1 MSGRHSRSRGP
12 RSIPIGTVWSTTLAL
27 TAVTTLLSTV
37 ITLSRPVLIAGRVTN
52 GSVTG
57 SIVNP
62 DSSRLDNAAERAPRP
77 VRLWIAKIGVST
89 ELVQLGADDAGTP
102 KSPDSPNVAGWFAS
116 SSMPGDAGPAIVAG
130 HVDSSAGPGVFFQ
143 LRTLQVGDR
152 ISVER
157 SDGRTVMFSVTEIQM
172 FAQDQFPA
180 REVYGPATVPQLR
193 LVTCGGPANQI
204 GGRPL
209 DNILVQAVAVP

>member
-1 MSGRHSRSRGP
+1 M
-12 RSIPIGTVWSTTLAL
+12 WSTTLAL
-27 TAVTTLLSTV
+27 MAVTTLLSTV
-37 ITLSRPVLIAGRVTN
+37 ITLSRPVLIAGRLID

-62 DSSRLDNAAERAPRP
+62 DSSRLDNAAERPARP

-89 ELVQLGADDAGTP
+89 ELVQLGANEAGTP
-102 KSPDSPNVAGWFAS
+102 KPPDSPNVAGWLAG
-116 SSMPGDAGPAIVAG
+116 SSMPGDAGAAIVAG

-143 LRTLQVGDR
+143 LRTLQLGDR

-157 SDGRTVMFSVTEIQM
+157 SDGRTVVFSVTAVRVFGQE
-172 FAQDQFPA
+172 QFPA
-180 REVYGPATVPQLR
+180 QEVYGPVAVPQLR
-193 LVTCGGPANQI
+193 LVTCGGPANLI

-209 DNILVQAVAVP
+209 DNILVQAVAMP